1 VPWSRQTSTLEPV
14 GLGIE
19 TRANSVLT
27 SPYISA
33 PDARDYLGHGHPDF
47 PSPLATDE
55 GHSMRNMTE
64 HTLPSDAGSPPP
76 QRAGTWASNLRNT
89 LFAAISGHRAAE
101 EAEQDRFTRTVLP
114 LHRHSTRRKQAFPV
128 IEEKDDLSDLPEKC
142 DPRHTD
148 AEAEAIGSVFLAPT
162 TSASSDGSTI
172 VPMMHEP
179 AGKRVPL
186 RGGAAERYKRYYAK
200 STSSGMSSESSESDW
215 TVDDRVPSR
224 LAGGERAK
232 GVKGV

>member
-1 VPWSRQTSTLEPV
+1 MPWSRQTSASELI

-19 TRANSVLT
+19 TSANSVLT

-33 PDARDYLGHGHPDF
+33 PDARDYLGHPHPDF

-55 GHSMRNMTE
+55 AHSMRSMNY
-64 HTLPSDAGSPPP
+64 HTIQSDAGSPPP

-89 LFAAISGHRAAE
+89 LFAAIAGNKAAE
-101 EAEQDRFTRTVLP
+101 DEERDRYTRSILP
-114 LHRHSTRRKQAFPV
+114 LHRNSTRGRLAFPV
-128 IEEKDDLSDLPEKC
+128 IEEKADVGHLPEKG
-142 DPRHTD
+142 HIGHSES
-148 AEAEAIGSVFLAPT
+148 EAAAIGSVFLAHSA
-162 TSASSDGSTI
+162 SASSDGSVI
-172 VPMMHEP
+172 EPMMH
-179 AGKRVPL
+179 GQTGRKMPL

-200 STSSGMSSESSESDW
+200 STSSGASSESGW

-232 GVKGV
+232 GVKVG